1 MDGDGETAVSKGEV
15 TRNATLDERW
25 SMGAT
30 RGRGGARATL
40 MPKHRGESGW
50 RCLSLSGRKGEK
62 GVGRSGGVCARARGR
77 VADNTQRR
85 RGWGAVGRA
94 GEAPWGGVRYS
105 AVLAAL
111 GECGLARGE
120 GKWVGPRETV
130 SGGGGKLI

>member
-15 TRNATLDERW
+15 TCNATLDERW

-40 MPKHRGESGW
+40 MLKHRGESGW

-62 GVGRSGGVCARARGR
+62 GVGRSGGVCARARGG

-85 RGWGAVGRA
+85 RGWGRSGEQGRRA
-94 GEAPWGGVRYS
+94 GGESGTVPCWQRLESVGWPGEKGNGPGRGKQCRA
-105 AVLAAL
+105 AV
-111 GECGLARGE
+111 
-120 GKWVGPRETV
+120 VN
-130 SGGGGKLI
+130 

>member
-94 GEAPWGGVRYS
+94 GEARWGGSPVQCRVGSAWRAWAGQGRREMGRAEGNSVR
-105 AVLAAL
+105 
-111 GECGLARGE
+111 RR
-120 GKWVGPRETV
+120 W
-130 SGGGGKLI
+130 

>member
-62 GVGRSGGVCARARGR
+62 V
-77 VADNTQRR
+77 
-85 RGWGAVGRA
+85 
-94 GEAPWGGVRYS
+94 WGGLVGC
-105 AVLAAL
+105 VL
-111 GECGLARGE
+111 ERE
-120 GKWVGPRETV
+120 GGWPTTRRD
-130 SGGGGKLI
+130 GGGGGSRASRGGALGGSLVQCRVGSAWRA